1 MVTNPYQMYQQQSV
15 MTASQEDLLIM
26 LYNGCIRF
34 IKQGM
39 QAIDDKDVPRAHTNI
54 VKAQDIIVEFISTL
68 DMRYDVAK
76 SLMPLYDYI
85 YRRLVEANVGK
96 DTGILKEVLGLVTE
110 LRDTWV
116 EAAKLVRQ
124 QRAVSG

>member
-15 MTASQEDLLIM
+15 MTASQEELLIM
-26 LYNGCIRF
+26 LYNGCIRL

>member
-15 MTASQEDLLIM
+15 MTASQEELLIM

-85 YRRLVEANVGK
+85 YRRLVEANISK
-96 DTGILKEVLGLVTE
+96 DAVILNEALGFVTE

-116 EAAKLVRQ
+116 EAAKLVKTYKT
-124 QRAVSG
+124 VSR

>member
-15 MTASQEDLLIM
+15 MTASQEELLIM
-26 LYNGCIRF
+26 LYNGCIRL

-39 QAIDDKDVPRAHTNI
+39 EAIDDKDVPRAHTNI

-85 YRRLVEANVGK
+85 YRRLVEANISK
-96 DTGILKEVLGLVTE
+96 DAAILNEALGFVTE
-110 LRDTWV
+110 LRDTWA
-116 EAAKLVRQ
+116 EAAKLLKTYKT
-124 QRAVSG
+124 VSR

>member
-1 MVTNPYQMYQQQSV
+1 MVANPYQKYQQQSV
-15 MTASQEDLLIM
+15 MTASQEELLIM

-34 IKQGM
+34 IKLGI
-39 QAIDDKDVPRAHTNI
+39 QAVEDRDIQKAHVNI

-85 YRRLVEANVGK
+85 YRRLVEANVAK
-96 DTGILKEVLGLVTE
+96 DAAILNEVLGFVTE
-110 LRDTWV
+110 LRDTWA
-116 EAAKLVRQ
+116 EAAKQLKQ
-124 QRAVSG
+124 QKAMSG

>member
-15 MTASQEDLLIM
+15 MTASQEELLIM

-39 QAIDDKDVPRAHTNI
+39 QAIDDKDIPRAHTNI

-96 DTGILKEVLGLVTE
+96 DATILNEALGLVTE
-110 LRDTWV
+110 LRDTWT
-116 EAAKLVRQ
+116 EAAKLVKAHK
-124 QRAVSG
+124 AVGG

>member
-15 MTASQEDLLIM
+15 MTASQEELLIM

-85 YRRLVEANVGK
+85 YRRLVDANISKDAAILNEA
-96 DTGILKEVLGLVTE
+96 LGLVTE

-116 EAAKLVRQ
+116 EAAKLVKTYKT
-124 QRAVSG
+124 VSR

>member
-1 MVTNPYQMYQQQSV
+1 MYQQQSV
-15 MTASQEDLLIM
+15 MTASQEELLIM

-39 QAIDDKDVPRAHTNI
+39 QAIDDKDIPRAHTNI

-96 DTGILKEVLGLVTE
+96 DATILNEALGLVTE
-110 LRDTWV
+110 LRDTWT
-116 EAAKLVRQ
+116 EAAKLVKAHK
-124 QRAVSG
+124 AVGG

>member
-85 YRRLVEANVGK
+85 YRRLVEANISK
-96 DTGILKEVLGLVTE
+96 DAAILNEALGFVTE
-110 LRDTWV
+110 LRDTWA
-116 EAAKLVRQ
+116 EAAKLLKTYKT
-124 QRAVSG
+124 VSR